1 MPINSFEHYPMNWK
15 PERSRLKGPYYLA
28 LASALEEDIMSGLL
42 PAGTRLPP
50 QRELADFLDLNF
62 TTITRAYKICTQKGL
77 IYAVTGNGTFVSP
90 KGAQAA
96 TIPVDSLRK
105 GCIDLGLV
113 SSFEECNC
121 MVTEAVKK
129 TAGRKYLEQLLT
141 YEDSG
146 GVWHHK
152 AAGAKWLEKIG
163 ISVPPQEVAIASG
176 GQNALAVTIFG
187 LFSPGH
193 KIAVDEYTYSNF
205 RELAKM
211 FMIKLVPVSSDSK
224 GMIPEELDRICHMNE
239 IQGVFLMPSCAN
251 PTTIQIPYSRKKE
264 LAQII
269 KKRNMILIEDDF
281 HAFLT
286 ADVSEI
292 YGTPMFSMI
301 PEQTIYISSMSKA
314 LCTGLR
320 VAYIAAKGSLLE
332 RVQQAMFNLNVKTS
346 ALDSE
351 VITELINSGRAEGIV
366 KKKRELASEA
376 NAIFRGFFPEIQPI
390 GNPFSFF
397 RWLPIKKSQDGHLF
411 EEEMMKKG
419 IRVFHSDRFLSG
431 IPEKKQFIRV
441 SLASSGAMSYLK
453 EGLQILKNQLIEH
466 RYL

>member
-28 LASALEEDIMSGLL
+28 LASALEEDIMLGLL

-176 GQNALAVTIFG
+176 
-187 LFSPGH
+187 
-193 KIAVDEYTYSNF
+193 
-205 RELAKM
+205 
-211 FMIKLVPVSSDSK
+211 
-224 GMIPEELDRICHMNE
+224 
-239 IQGVFLMPSCAN
+239 
-251 PTTIQIPYSRKKE
+251 
-264 LAQII
+264 
-269 KKRNMILIEDDF
+269 
-281 HAFLT
+281 
-286 ADVSEI
+286 
-292 YGTPMFSMI
+292 
-301 PEQTIYISSMSKA
+301 
-314 LCTGLR
+314 
-320 VAYIAAKGSLLE
+320 
-332 RVQQAMFNLNVKTS
+332 
-346 ALDSE
+346 
-351 VITELINSGRAEGIV
+351 
-366 KKKRELASEA
+366 
-376 NAIFRGFFPEIQPI
+376 
-390 GNPFSFF
+390 
-397 RWLPIKKSQDGHLF
+397 
-411 EEEMMKKG
+411 
-419 IRVFHSDRFLSG
+419 
-431 IPEKKQFIRV
+431 
-441 SLASSGAMSYLK
+441 
-453 EGLQILKNQLIEH
+453 
-466 RYL
+466 